1 MMLKPVQKDAA
12 FLADVSQHRTDSESL
27 HLWWLGQSGFLVSWG
42 GSTLVLD
49 PYLSDSLTI
58 KYADTEMPH
67 TRITEQVVDPG
78 QLDFVD
84 VVTSSHNHTDH
95 LDAATLL
102 PLINANPA
110 ITVIVPEANRAYAAD
125 KLNVA
130 PDRLT
135 TARVGMPVEAAGF
148 RFHAVPAAH
157 TELDQD
163 DNGHHRYVGY
173 VIEAGPWTLY
183 HSGDTIW
190 YDGIVETLTQWQ
202 IDIALLPI
210 NGNRPELGVA
220 GNLNGEEA
228 VRLGREVGMG
238 LIIPCH
244 YDMFEFNTAS
254 PDAFI
259 AAAEAASQ
267 PYRVLR
273 NGEHYV
279 AST

>member
-1 MMLKPVQKDAA
+1 MLKPIQQDSA
-12 FLADVSQHRTDSESL
+12 FLTDVNQHRADTDSL

-42 GSTLVLD
+42 GSTLVID

-58 KYADTEMPH
+58 KYADTDMPH

-95 LDAATLL
+95 LDAATLI
-102 PLINANPA
+102 PLLKANPA
-110 ITVIVPEANRAYAAD
+110 ITLIVPEANRAYAAD
-125 KLNVA
+125 KLKLA
-130 PDRLT
+130 LDRLT

-163 DNGHHRYVGY
+163 ENGLNRYVGY
-173 VIEAGPWTLY
+173 VIEAGPWVLY

-190 YDGIVETLTQWQ
+190 YDGIVETLKQWQ
-202 IDIALLPI
+202 IDIAILPI

-228 VRLGREVGMG
+228 VRLARKVGMG
-238 LIIPCH
+238 LVIPCH

-259 AAAEAASQ
+259 VAAEAATQ